1 MTENNQTESSH
12 SHSELSYG
20 DSAYRCVCGFLLEVD
35 PEKVTVCSGCE
46 RTYPIGFLVGDEGD
60 ETVLAT
66 LCERR
71 TKIVTPLGEK
81 DPLIDQLWGHF
92 RIIEALGQGGMGTV
106 YRALDESL
114 QRYVAL
120 KVILGSGV
128 GGDDDSKHVQQLFQ
142 EARAQARVSHPNVV
156 HIYFVDRSNGSPFFA
171 MELVNGPTLK
181 DLLEDGPLP
190 FKEVVRIALQIANA
204 LRFALKY
211 DIVHGDIKPSNI
223 LVAEN
228 NEVKISDFG
237 LARRLSELKAG
248 EGVLAGTP
256 NYLSPEAAAKNV
268 TDFRSDLYSLGVT
281 LFELTFGKLPY
292 SFGSKSV
299 EERLEA
305 HQFRAVEFPDV
316 WPDAVP
322 VGFRPVLEK
331 LLAKNRDG
339 RYQSYDELIEDLEE
353 VKPLS
358 VPSAGLIPRGLAW
371 LVDIL
376 CLLLMTALLFIP
388 VKLGPLVQLI
398 GEHALLTWIIQIGAG
413 IGIPAIAIAYQWSRG
428 TTPGKQLFQLR
439 VVDSHGAMPSRARIA
454 SRTGMQFLVLWT
466 GSVIGIFE
474 EGGLEVNDV
483 FRQLLLI
490 VPLLVEMGFVVF
502 SKKRLALHD
511 RIFRTRVV
519 LDAREAEK

>member
-1 MTENNQTESSH
+1 MTEENQPESSH
-12 SHSELSYG
+12 PSLELSYA
-20 DSAYRCVCGFLLEVD
+20 DSAYRCVCGQLLEVS
-35 PEKVTVCSGCE
+35 PTKVSACPGCH
-46 RTYPIGFLVGDEGD
+46 RTYPIGFLESDDGD

-81 DPLIDQLWGHF
+81 DPLIDQQWGHF

-128 GGDDDSKHVQQLFQ
+128 GEDDSKQVQQLFQ

-156 HIYFVDRSNGSPFFA
+156 HIYFVDRSNGAPFFA

-190 FKEVVRIALQIANA
+190 FKEVVGIGLQIANA

-228 NEVKISDFG
+228 NEIKISDFG
-237 LARRLSELKAG
+237 LARRLSELKTG

-292 SFGSKSV
+292 SFGSRSV
-299 EERLEA
+299 EERLKA
-305 HQFRAVEFPDV
+305 HQFRPVEFPAV
-316 WPDAVP
+316 WPESVP
-322 VGFRPVLEK
+322 AGFRAILER
-331 LLAKNRDG
+331 LLAKNRND
-339 RYQSYDELIEDLEE
+339 RYQSYDELIDDLEE

-358 VPSAGLIPRGLAW
+358 MPSAGLLPRGLAW
-371 LVDIL
+371 LVDIF
-376 CLLLMTALLFIP
+376 CLFLMTVILFLP
-388 VKLGPLVQLI
+388 VRLGPIVEFL
-398 GEHALLTWIIQIGAG
+398 GEQTLLNWIIHLAAAVGV
-413 IGIPAIAIAYQWSRG
+413 PAIAIVYQWSRG
-428 TTPGKQLFQLR
+428 TTPGKRLFQLR
-439 VVDSHGAMPSRARIA
+439 VVDSHGAVPSRTQIA
-454 SRTGMQFLVLWT
+454 SRTGMQFLLLWT
-466 GSVIGIFE
+466 GAVMGILE
-474 EGGLEVNDV
+474 EAGMETNDIL
-483 FRQLLLI
+483 RQLLLI
-490 VPLLVEMGFVVF
+490 VPLLIEMGFVVY

-511 RIFRTRVV
+511 RLFRTRVV
-519 LDAREAEK
+519 LDARET